1 MATPHENQNDAEQK
15 KKAKKAEKRQ
25 RKKESKPKYQ
35 KKIKRQ
41 HAQKNQQA
49 AERFAQTHHGLLSL
63 NRFNTLILH
72 LFLTPVMTLIYYPLN
87 RYIFLPL
94 LRDGQPYISTNG
106 ETIEHY
112 FSASSLAWLVG
123 AVLSILTLILSVRRA
138 LGIERMGRR
147 VLYLIMCLYVT
158 LLTFFLFL
166 NFSLWI

>member
-87 RYIFLPL
+87 RYVFLPL

-106 ETIEHY
+106 ET
-112 FSASSLAWLVG
+112 G
-123 AVLSILTLILSVRRA
+123 RA
-138 LGIERMGRR
+138 LFQRIIARMGRGR
-147 VLYLIMCLYVT
+147 CLVHIDIDFVSSPRAWY
-158 LLTFFLFL
+158 
-166 NFSLWI
+166 